1 MITKFNF
8 YLKEPSADTETLIY
22 MFCSF
27 AGQRLKYSTRE
38 KIHPNYWNEKTQ
50 RAKKNFAGY
59 YTLNGYLD
67 KVKQIAQDL
76 IREAIGGNK
85 QLTVE
90 ILRESLNNKLQGA
103 AKQNEQ
109 PLDLINTYIEVN
121 RVLLQPNTLKKF
133 ATLRNHLID
142 FQKRYK
148 FKITFDSL
156 NTIRFDEH
164 YRAYLLNDLNHPNT
178 SVAKDIIILKVFL
191 NWAVRCGYT
200 ANTEYKKFKAK
211 EPETDLIALDEAE
224 LMQLYNYDFSANI
237 HLEQVRDVFC
247 FQCFTGLR
255 FSDVKKL
262 TKENVKDDIISI
274 FVQKTSKTL
283 KVPLNDYSLELMQKY
298 DFKLPVITN
307 QKTNEQ
313 LKKICKIA
321 GINTMV
327 MTTKFKGVEVI
338 REIKPKFELI
348 TTHTGRRTFIT
359 LSLERGMTPELIMEI
374 TGQKTYREFKKYL
387 KLTERVVTTVMTNVW
402 RKEPNLKV
410 V

>member
-8 YLKEPSADTETLIY
+8 YLKEPSAATETLIY

-50 RAKKNFAGY
+50 SAKKNFAGY
-59 YTLNGYLD
+59 YTLNSYLD

-76 IREAIGGNK
+76 IREAISADK
-85 QLTVE
+85 HLTVE
-90 ILRESLNNKLQGA
+90 TLRESLNNRLQGA

-109 PLDLINTYIEVN
+109 PLDLINKYIEVN
-121 RVLLQPNTLKKF
+121 KVILQPNTLKKF

-142 FQKRYK
+142 FQRKHK

-156 NTIRFDEH
+156 NTIRFDEQ
-164 YRAYLLNDLNHPNT
+164 YRAYLLNDLNHLNT
-178 SVAKDIIILKVFL
+178 SVAKDIINLKVFL
-191 NWAVRCGYT
+191 NWAVKCGYT
-200 ANTEYKKFKAK
+200 NNTEYKKFKAK
-211 EPETDLIALDEAE
+211 EPETDLIALDEPE
-224 LMQLYNYDFSANI
+224 LMQLYNFDFSENI

-262 TKENVKDDIISI
+262 TRENVKGDIISI
-274 FVQKTSKTL
+274 FVQKTGKYL

-321 GINTMV
+321 GIDIRV
-327 MTTKFKGVEVI
+327 MTTKFKGVKVI
-338 REIKPKFELI
+338 SEIKPKFELI

-359 LSLERGMTPELIMEI
+359 LSLERGMAPELIMEI

-387 KLTERVVTTVMTNVW
+387 KLTDKVVSAAMANVW
-402 RKEPNLKV
+402 SKEPILKV

>member
-38 KIHPNYWNEKTQ
+38 KIHPYYWNDKTQ
-50 RAKKNFAGY
+50 SAKKNFAGY

-76 IREAIGGNK
+76 IREAISADK
-85 QLTVE
+85 PLTVE
-90 ILRESLNNKLQGA
+90 TLRDSLNNRLQGA

-109 PLDLINTYIEVN
+109 PINLLNTYMQVN
-121 RVLLQPNTLKKF
+121 KVLLAPNTLKKYN
-133 ATLRNHLID
+133 TLRNHLID
-142 FQKRYK
+142 FQSRYK
-148 FKITFDSL
+148 FKITFDSI

-164 YRAYLLNDLNHPNT
+164 YRAYLLNDLNHLNT
-178 SVAKDIIILKVFL
+178 SVAKDIITLKVFL
-191 NWAVRCGYT
+191 NWCVRCGYST
-200 ANTEYKKFKAK
+200 NTEYKKFKAK

-224 LMQLYNYDFSANI
+224 LMQLYNFDFSENL

-247 FQCFTGLR
+247 FQCFSGLR

-262 TKENVKDDIISI
+262 TRENIKGDIISI
-274 FVQKTSKTL
+274 FVQKTGKYL

-313 LKKICKIA
+313 IKKICKIA
-321 GINTMV
+321 GIDTMV

-348 TTHTGRRTFIT
+348 VTHTGRRTFIT
-359 LSLERGMTPELIMEI
+359 LSLERGMAPELIMEI
-374 TGQKTYREFKKYL
+374 TGQKTYREFRKYL
-387 KLTERVVTTVMTNVW
+387 KLTEKVVTTAMTNVW
-402 RKEPNLKV
+402 SKEPNLKV

>member
-1 MITKFNF
+1 M
-8 YLKEPSADTETLIY
+8 
-22 MFCSF
+22 
-27 AGQRLKYSTRE
+27 
-38 KIHPNYWNEKTQ
+38 
-50 RAKKNFAGY
+50 
-59 YTLNGYLD
+59 
-67 KVKQIAQDL
+67 
-76 IREAIGGNK
+76 
-85 QLTVE
+85 
-90 ILRESLNNKLQGA
+90 
-103 AKQNEQ
+103 
-109 PLDLINTYIEVN
+109 
-121 RVLLQPNTLKKF
+121 
-133 ATLRNHLID
+133 
-142 FQKRYK
+142 
-148 FKITFDSL
+148 
-156 NTIRFDEH
+156 
-164 YRAYLLNDLNHPNT
+164 
-178 SVAKDIIILKVFL
+178 
-191 NWAVRCGYT
+191 
-200 ANTEYKKFKAK
+200 
-211 EPETDLIALDEAE
+211 
-224 LMQLYNYDFSANI
+224 
-237 HLEQVRDVFC
+237 
-247 FQCFTGLR
+247 
-255 FSDVKKL
+255 

>member
-38 KIHPNYWNEKTQ
+38 KIHPNYWNEKTKKK
-50 RAKKNFAGY
+50 KKNFAGY

-164 YRAYLLNDLNHPNT
+164 YRAYLLNDLNHLNT

>member
-22 MFCSF
+22 MFCS
-27 AGQRLKYSTRE
+27 
-38 KIHPNYWNEKTQ
+38 YWNEKTQ

-164 YRAYLLNDLNHPNT
+164 YRAYLLNDLNHLNT

>member
-1 MITKFNF
+1 
-8 YLKEPSADTETLIY
+8 

-164 YRAYLLNDLNHPNT
+164 YRAYLLNDLNHLNT

-200 ANTEYKKFKAK
+200 ANTEYNKFKAK
-211 EPETDLIALDEAE
+211 EP
-224 LMQLYNYDFSANI
+224 
-237 HLEQVRDVFC
+237 
-247 FQCFTGLR
+247 
-255 FSDVKKL
+255 
-262 TKENVKDDIISI
+262 
-274 FVQKTSKTL
+274 
-283 KVPLNDYSLELMQKY
+283 
-298 DFKLPVITN
+298 
-307 QKTNEQ
+307 
-313 LKKICKIA
+313 
-321 GINTMV
+321 
-327 MTTKFKGVEVI
+327 
-338 REIKPKFELI
+338 
-348 TTHTGRRTFIT
+348 
-359 LSLERGMTPELIMEI
+359 
-374 TGQKTYREFKKYL
+374 
-387 KLTERVVTTVMTNVW
+387 
-402 RKEPNLKV
+402 
-410 V
+410 

>member
-164 YRAYLLNDLNHPNT
+164 YRAYLLNDLNHLNT

-402 RKEPNLKV
+402 SKEHKLKV

>member
-67 KVKQIAQDL
+67 KQIAQDL

-164 YRAYLLNDLNHPNT
+164 YRAYLLNDLNHLNT

>member
-148 FKITFDSL
+148 FKIKFDSL

-164 YRAYLLNDLNHPNT
+164 YRAYLLNDLNHLNT

-402 RKEPNLKV
+402 SKEHKLKV

>member
-164 YRAYLLNDLNHPNT
+164 YRAYLLNDLNHLNT

-200 ANTEYKKFKAK
+200 TNTEYKKFKAK

-402 RKEPNLKV
+402 SKEHKLKV